1 MFDVTE
7 WQTAGP
13 HRYQIRGDFILWE
26 SHGPVEP
33 PQAHT
38 FAQLL
43 IETSAQHGAA
53 YCLCDGRALKP
64 VPAESRRVYIEYL
77 KRNRLRFA
85 LAIFGAPLPMRV
97 AGMLVMNAAR
107 LLSLPELHVAYFATE
122 PEAARYLEVMRQR
135 FGRAE

>member
-1 MFDVTE
+1 MTE

-13 HRYQIRGDFILWE
+13 HRYRVRGDFIHWE
-26 SHGPVEP
+26 SRGSVEP

-43 IETSAQHGAA
+43 LSTSTQHGAA
-53 YCLCDGRALKP
+53 YCLCDGRALAP

-77 KRNRLRFA
+77 KRHRLRFA

-97 AGMLVMNAAR
+97 AGMLVLNAAR
-107 LLSLPELHVAYFATE
+107 LLALPALHVAYFATE
-122 PEAARYLEVMRQR
+122 AEAARYLDEARRR
-135 FGRAE
+135 FSSAG